1 MSIYENL
8 SKDTIRGAIN
18 ESCIELTINNFIQE
32 NAIFDS
38 LLESID
44 LELVQEKV
52 DFKKIG
58 SKIVDGFKKLI
69 EKVKKLISRVISK
82 IPSRSKANKSDKE
95 GYVEYRDIVFV
106 YKDREYPLKEI
117 KVVMGFLEKDLGLFD
132 DDILLKIINSDKDMT
147 EEWEKYVDK
156 YGSET
161 LTPQSADIVIRE
173 KMRRVKESQYD
184 YNSAN
189 RDYKFAKDYLF
200 KEAIRLNKE
209 LDKMLSY
216 LENNMSNTFNN
227 SYSYSIEDKLE
238 SIGTTKAKAARRL
251 FSIKSFLLSY
261 YTMIGR
267 NLCKIATSEPFSQD

>member
-1 MSIYENL
+1 MSIIYGNL
-8 SKDTIRGAIN
+8 NSDVIRGAIN
-18 ESCIELTINNFIQE
+18 ESCIELTINNFMQE

-52 DFKKIG
+52 DFKKIV
-58 SKIVDGFKKLI
+58 SKIVESFKKLI
-69 EKVKKLISRVISK
+69 EKVKKLASKVISK
-82 IPSRSKANKSDKE
+82 IQSRSKAKKSDKE

-106 YKDREYPLKEI
+106 YKDREYSLKEI

-132 DDILLKIINSDKDMT
+132 DDILLKIINSDEDMT
-147 EEWEKYVDK
+147 DEWEKYVDK

-184 YNSAN
+184 YNSTN
-189 RDYKFAKDYLF
+189 RDFKFAKNYLF
-200 KEAIRLNKE
+200 EEANRLDKE
-209 LDKMLSY
+209 LVKMISY
-216 LENNMSNTFNN
+216 LEEHMPFTFNN
-227 SYSYSIEDKLE
+227 QYSVEDKLE

-251 FSIKSFLLSY
+251 FSTKNFLASY
-261 YTMIGR
+261 YAVVGR
-267 NLCKIATSEPFSQD
+267 NLFKIATSEPFSQD